1 MGTEKMRAIYRG
13 VGSLAYPPELLLK
26 MILFEYLQGR
36 TSPAQWFR
44 DAGEHDGMKWLGRGV
59 QPSRTAWYNFGDR
72 LAKTVHE
79 LHNDMI
85 RQAVQEDLIRPTEAA
100 QDGTTFRSNASRH
113 RAVNQETLDKRLGI
127 IQEATQADQQ
137 QQALP
142 QAPPK
147 WVPPTVA
154 GREELQQRMVI
165 AKETLDERL
174 AENAKKPPSSR
185 RAEKHIVVSLTDP
198 VAPFGK
204 DKEKTYCFLYTTQ
217 FMVDSDSLMVLDY
230 SVAAENTDAG
240 TLAPMIDSVQ
250 NLIGGTLQRVS
261 ADAAYASLLDLQDCQ
276 QRNIDL
282 LAAVQENSFTARKR
296 SEKEPAL
303 IHRDEFRWLED
314 EQIFACPQGH
324 KLKYDSREIKSR
336 HGGRQVLQLRYRCPP
351 ACCISC
357 PLAGRCV
364 KDATKGRTV
373 KRLEGQEL
381 IDAQREKMKQ
391 EDVKAAYRKR
401 SQTIERAFADA
412 KSHRSFGKFHGRGP
426 RRAEAQ
432 VGLLVMAQNILALHR
447 LRAIAND
454 PEKQAA

>member
-1 MGTEKMRAIYRG
+1 
-13 VGSLAYPPELLLK
+13 
-26 MILFEYLQGR
+26 
-36 TSPAQWFR
+36 
-44 DAGEHDGMKWLGRGV
+44 
-59 QPSRTAWYNFGDR
+59 
-72 LAKTVHE
+72 
-79 LHNDMI
+79 MI

-174 AENAKKPPSSR
+174 AENAKKTPSSR

-314 EQIFACPQGH
+314 EQTFACPQGH

-373 KRLEGQEL
+373 KRLDGQEL
-381 IDAQREKMKQ
+381 IDAQRGCQGSVQKTEPDDRTRIRRREESSFIWKIS
-391 EDVKAAYRKR
+391 R
-401 SQTIERAFADA
+401 SRTASRRGTSRIAGDGS
-412 KSHRSFGKFHGRGP
+412 KHFGASPTTSDSK
-426 RRAEAQ
+426 
-432 VGLLVMAQNILALHR
+432 
-447 LRAIAND
+447 
-454 PEKQAA
+454 